1 MTRSVDI
8 LLVSLDEVE
17 AADAIEQ
24 GIANMLASS
33 RVRTPDIKGKS
44 TTNEMGEAIASEVLA
59 THKQNG

>member
-8 LLVSLDEVE
+8 LLVSLDEAE

-24 GIANMLASS
+24 GIANALASS
-33 RVRTPDIKGKS
+33 TVRTPDIGGKS
-44 TTNEMGEAIASEVLA
+44 TTKDMGEAIASEVLA